1 MNRDGRNLKRIKS
14 ATLCTFTVH
23 WDAHN
28 DTRRLPHR
36 YPMSIL
42 LKCTGMN
49 ASSAKENLMIAV
61 NMLVDIILKFPA
73 SDKHWGV
80 KVSRQNKRRANC
92 IYLVK

>member
-73 SDKHWGV
+73 SDKWPSSPLRMVDH
-80 KVSRQNKRRANC
+80 KVAHSC
-92 IYLVK
+92 TW